1 MHAEMGLCL
10 SSLRGS
16 GFLYARRRARR
27 GTLTVEDCEMTLRP
41 INIARLAAV
50 TAAFALTILT
60 ATVASAATINVT
72 SSADNQSQ
80 DGQCTFREA
89 LDALNFGQAIDTCAA
104 GNGSND
110 TINLGTRSISLTILS
125 SSIPL
130 VIKKNVT
137 IEGNGHI
144 LTSFNA
150 GGRAIRIQIGD
161 SANAPTNVKIRN
173 LTFTGSSTQAFYAAK
188 GTVDLSNMKISN
200 TGDDLSGSGALLV
213 AAGAKLNISDS
224 EMTSCRG
231 FSAAFLNNAGTAG
244 IYRTALLGG
253 LGSHAMVLNTGAL
266 FVDNSTFGKNE
277 SRTEGVITSSGTQVN
292 VSGTTIAYNKAGTST
307 CSSGGCAALMNIG
320 TGPFTVSYSIIAMN
334 TSPAPTN
341 EKVCKKT
348 STGGFTSG
356 GNNIFGEFA
365 NTGCP
370 SGAND
375 QRIDPKLLSTTSNG
389 QANWPVDRGG
399 IGRVYMPD
407 TNSPALNRLNNP
419 GIGFCTASDQR
430 GVLKGRS
437 GSTTC
442 DIGAAERS
450 NVLMV
455 VNTAGTTNELQ
466 WDAAMKVNFENA
478 GFTVTTKDDDVA
490 VASDANNK
498 HLVYLSESVDSNKVT
513 NKFKDVAQVVIVNE
527 PSLYPHMRMT
537 LGTQDTDFGDL
548 AGQTTFTI
556 DDIRIS
562 NAMGIGGQA
571 AITYQPFDIGVV
583 FGWGLPKNE
592 GFKIAK
598 IAGSSTRAA
607 IFAYNRGFLMAG
619 TPDFVAP
626 SYRAGFMI
634 QPPGVGFADNG
645 NFMRNIVTYF
655 GAQLP

>member
-1 MHAEMGLCL
+1 
-10 SSLRGS
+10 
-16 GFLYARRRARR
+16 
-27 GTLTVEDCEMTLRP
+27 MTLRP
-41 INIARLAAV
+41 NTIARSAAV
-50 TAAFALTILT
+50 TAALTLTLLT
-60 ATVASAATINVT
+60 AAAASAATINVT

-89 LDALNFGQAIDTCAA
+89 LDALNLGQTIDTCTA

-110 TINLGTRSISLTILS
+110 TINLGSRSILLTITT

-137 IEGNGHI
+137 IEGSGHMM
-144 LTSFNA
+144 TSFNA
-150 GGRAIRIQIGD
+150 GGRAIKIQIGD
-161 SANAPTNVKIRN
+161 SANAPTSVKIRN
-173 LTFTGSSTQAFYAAK
+173 LTFTGSTTQAFHVVK
-188 GTVDLSNMKISN
+188 GTANLSNLKISN
-200 TGDDLSGSGALLV
+200 TGDTTGGSCLIV
-213 AAGAKLNISDS
+213 ASGAKLDISDS
-224 EMTSCRG
+224 EMTACRG
-231 FSAAFLNNAGTAG
+231 FSGAFLNNAGTAS
-244 IYRTALLGG
+244 INRTALLGG
-253 LGSHAMVLNTGAL
+253 TATHAIVANSGAL
-266 FVDNSTFGKNE
+266 FVNNSTFGKND
-277 SRTEGVITSSGTQVN
+277 SSTEGVITSSGTQVN
-292 VSGTTIAYNKAGTST
+292 MTGTTIAYNKAGSST

-320 TGPFTVSYSIIAMN
+320 TGPFTVTYSIIAMN

-375 QRIDPKLLSTTSNG
+375 QRVDPKLLSTTSNG

-399 IGRVYMPD
+399 IGRVYLPD
-407 TNSPALNRLNNP
+407 PNSPAINRLDNP
-419 GIGFCTASDQR
+419 GNTFCGSSDQR

-437 GSTTC
+437 GTKTC

-455 VNTAGTTNELQ
+455 VNTAGTANELQ
-466 WDAAMKVNFENA
+466 WDAAMKTNFENA
-478 GFTVTTKDDDVA
+478 GFTVTTVDDDVA
-490 VASDANNK
+490 VASNASNK

-548 AGQTTFTI
+548 AGQNTFTI
-556 DDIRIS
+556 DDIKIS

-571 AITYQPFDIGVV
+571 SITYQPFDISVV
-583 FGWGLPKNE
+583 FGWGVPKNE

-619 TPDFVAP
+619 TPEFVAP
-626 SYRAGFMI
+626 SYRAGFMV
-634 QPPGVGFADNG
+634 QPPGVGFGDNG